1 MSKVLENVTE
11 HVLAG
16 VVEQFA
22 VLRVEV
28 SGVDGVA
35 DHRHVRRRHA
45 PVERR
50 APVLV
55 TEPPVLLDVPNAVRQ
70 VPVPPGHIHLEDVPQ
85 QVDHVAREAQ
95 RTAVRAGH
103 DVTEQLA
110 GVTIDERRTV
120 SQHLVQEN
128 TERPIV
134 DRFSVSCRTVRRR
147 PQNNTLLRI
156 YAVYNLN

>member
-1 MSKVLENVTE
+1 MSKVLENVAE

-28 SGVDGVA
+28 SGVGGVA
-35 DHRHVRRRHA
+35 DYRHVRRRHA

-55 TEPPVLLDVPNAVRQ
+55 TEPPVLLDVPDAVRQ
-70 VPVPPGHIHLEDVPQ
+70 VPIPPGHVHLEDVPQ

-95 RTAVRAGH
+95 RAAVRPGH

-128 TERPIV
+128 AERPIV
-134 DRFSVSCRTVRRR
+134 DRFSVSCRTAA
-147 PQNNTLLRI
+147 TTTK
-156 YAVYNLN
+156 